1 MELCRKNTKEQLTAY
16 LTDRHVLLVDLLPSD
31 TTCVDLFVEV
41 DAKWPITAFLQPTED
56 AAAARGRARAGGSGC
71 S

>member
-41 DAKWPITAFLQPTED
+41 DAKWPITA
-56 AAAARGRARAGGSGC
+56 ARSNRKIIHINAQAPSFSRSTPP
-71 S
+71 